1 VKRVIQ
7 LIFLWGAAQTAVG
20 QDLEVTVKNIKNS
33 KGVLVIG
40 LFGSEKTFTKQPLKA
55 EMPKAET
62 GTLKVLF
69 KNIQPGEYAV
79 SIFHDANENGV
90 LDMNFMGIPKEGFGF
105 SNDAMGVF
113 GPPTFTKAKFSW
125 PESRMVS
132 VTMKYF

>member
-1 VKRVIQ
+1 MRRVIQ
-7 LIFLWGAAQTAVG
+7 LIFLTAASYAAVG
-20 QDLEVTVKNIKNS
+20 QDIEVTVKNIKND
-33 KGVLVIG
+33 KGVLVVG
-40 LFGSEKTFTKQPLKA
+40 LFGSAKSFTKQPLKA
-55 EMPKAET
+55 EMPMAET

-113 GPPTFTKAKFSW
+113 GPPTFTKAKFSC
-125 PESRMVS
+125 PETRMVS
-132 VTMKYF
+132 VTLKYF

>member
-40 LFGSEKTFTKQPLKA
+40 LFGSEKTFTKQPVKA
-55 EMPKAET
+55 EMPKAEA

-69 KNIQPGEYAV
+69 KNIQLGEYAV